1 MILTSKILKGFL
13 VRNTWERILSLK
25 NLMKSHLPCK
35 IIKLMIDPA
44 LFSGSDYTF
53 NNDKVP
59 RLDRDRDSSSF
70 PFFLCSRPFPSRA
83 ILLNLCV
90 SAMFFWRDTEKRFT
104 LQLNDNLLDWI
115 EFSRRKIVP
124 EVVLFRNVRNFYLAT
139 WNKNTERSKTHK
151 PTKKRKKEKKT
162 SLILKYA
169 FS

>member
-1 MILTSKILKGFL
+1 
-13 VRNTWERILSLK
+13 
-25 NLMKSHLPCK
+25 
-35 IIKLMIDPA
+35 MIDPA

-104 LQLNDNLLDWI
+104 LQLNDNLFDWI
-115 EFSRRKIVP
+115 
-124 EVVLFRNVRNFYLAT
+124 
-139 WNKNTERSKTHK
+139 
-151 PTKKRKKEKKT
+151 
-162 SLILKYA
+162 
-169 FS
+169 